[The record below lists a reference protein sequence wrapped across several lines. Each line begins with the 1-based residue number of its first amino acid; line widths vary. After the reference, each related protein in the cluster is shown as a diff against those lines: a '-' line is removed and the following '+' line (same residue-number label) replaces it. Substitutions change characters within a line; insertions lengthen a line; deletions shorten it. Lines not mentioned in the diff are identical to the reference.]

1 MTKYEILTTL
11 MSSVSILVAVGSL
24 IWSVINS
31 VKNRKLQKEIA
42 SMNGKIEKSNYVSKV
57 VFDTIFLQ
65 FQKISKSLFEN
76 YNNAAVRLFPILEQ
90 TICMIPNKE
99 GKIKKM
105 LEFHSKSQNDLN
117 ELISITQVNRFMLTE
132 AMVNKLE
139 TFENLMKQI
148 IDGYENK
155 MRDVSSGSLYGY
167 VSREDEREFIKKS
180 DETMKIFKDVE
191 KLFEAYI
198 ESLQIIS

>member
-11 MSSVSILVAVGSL
+11 ISSVSILVAVGSL
-24 IWSVINS
+24 IWNIINS
-31 VKNRKLQKEIA
+31 IKNRKLQKEIA

-90 TICMIPNKE
+90 TICMIPDKE

-105 LEFHSKSQNDLN
+105 LEFHGKSQNDLN

-155 MRDVSSGSLYGY
+155 MRDVSTGSLYEY
-167 VSREDEREFIKKS
+167 VSREDERELTEKAN
-180 DETMKIFKDVE
+180 ETMKIFKDVE
-191 KLFEAYI
+191 ALFEDYI

>member
-1 MTKYEILTTL
+1 
-11 MSSVSILVAVGSL
+11 
-24 IWSVINS
+24 
-31 VKNRKLQKEIA
+31 
-42 SMNGKIEKSNYVSKV
+42 
-57 VFDTIFLQ
+57 
-65 FQKISKSLFEN
+65 
-76 YNNAAVRLFPILEQ
+76 
-90 TICMIPNKE
+90 
-99 GKIKKM
+99 M
-105 LEFHSKSQNDLN
+105 LEFHGKSQNDLN

-155 MRDVSSGSLYGY
+155 MRDVSNDSLYEY

-191 KLFEAYI
+191 KLFEDYI